1 MSVKMKLMQKNG
13 IMAMNLA
20 KEFINLNEGDRIN
33 TVAKYSE
40 KYNTA
45 RGTVQCA
52 LKLLQEDRAIGLE
65 ARGHLGTFLTFI
77 DQKKLLEFT
86 DIKTI
91 VGVMPLPYSKLYEG
105 LATGLYK
112 TFLSNK
118 LPISIAY
125 MRGANSRLESLQG
138 GRYDFAVISK
148 LAAEYSINNGADIE
162 IIMNFGKYTY
172 VTEHALIFSDSSNSS
187 IKNGM
192 KIGIDRNSIDHYLLT
207 LAQCE
212 GKKVELVDLAYNQ
225 IISKILSGDIDA
237 AVWNID
243 EINERK
249 LGIKYYTLQNDKFD
263 KEDTNAVMVVN
274 RNRTEIV
281 SILSRFLSK
290 EEILDWQNKVL
301 TGEITPNY

>member
-20 KEFINLNEGDRIN
+20 KEFINLNEGDRIG
-33 TVAKYSE
+33 TVANYSE
-40 KYNTA
+40 KYNAA

-52 LKLLQEDRAIGLE
+52 LKLLQENKAIGLE

-112 TFLSNK
+112 TFLSKK

-138 GRYDFAVISK
+138 GRYDFVVMSE

-172 VTEHALIFSDSSNSS
+172 VHEHALIFSNPINIS
-187 IKNGM
+187 IKDGM

-249 LGIKYYTLQNDKFD
+249 IGIKYYPLENDKFN
-263 KEDTNAVMVVN
+263 KEDTEAVMVVN
-274 RNRTEIV
+274 KNRTEIT
-281 SILSRFLSK
+281 SILTRFLNK
-290 EEILDWQNKVL
+290 KEILDWQNKVI